1 MSDEWV
7 VTMPK
12 LGETVTEG
20 TVGGWRKQV
29 GDSIEFDDP
38 LFEVSTD
45 KVDSEIPS
53 PYDGVI
59 LEILVP
65 EGETV
70 PVGTPLVRIGAPGSV
85 PPGGNGP
92 PAVVAGA
99 GSMPEARPGLAGSGG
114 PALNDPAAP
123 QMGGSEAMPAL
134 EDPGVGVPSG
144 EVHDITMPKLG
155 ETVTEGTVGSW
166 KKQVGDRVDFD
177 DPLFEVSTDKVDS
190 EIPSPY
196 DGVLLEILVPEGETV
211 PVGSVLAR
219 IGEPGASGGAPAA
232 GAPLSGSAPAA
243 VGAPTAPAGG
253 PRSGGAPT
261 GGTPA
266 APAARDGRLLSPL
279 VRRMVAEAGLDVGAI
294 TGTGELGRI
303 RREDV
308 EKAIAAGGARA
319 AAPARAPAPAP
330 APAPANAPAVAAP
343 VTTAPRPAAPTGAG
357 DPRDQVVELSRM
369 RLAVAAGMKSSQGIA
384 AAVWTSVEV
393 DFDNVDRVRAEHK
406 DRFKKETGSSLSYLP
421 FVSRAAVDALRAHP
435 TVNSSIDIEAKTM
448 TLHPYVNL
456 GIAVDLDQ
464 QGLVVPVVKDADGLN
479 MRGIAK
485 RITEL
490 AGAARGKK
498 LPMSDMQGSTFTIT
512 NPGPFASYASSPII
526 NQPNVAILCTDGVK
540 RRPVAVGD
548 AIAIHPTGII
558 GLVYDHRALD
568 GSTASL
574 FLMHIRDSL
583 EQRDWEAEVG

>member
-1 MSDEWV
+1 MSNDEWF

-20 TVGGWRKQV
+20 ELTNWLKQV
-29 GDSIEFDDP
+29 GDAVEFDDP

-59 LEILVP
+59 AEILVNA
-65 EGETV
+65 GETV
-70 PVGTPLVRIGAPGSV
+70 PVGTQLVRIV
-85 PPGGNGP
+85 PPGG
-92 PAVVAGA
+92 VVR
-99 GSMPEARPGLAGSGG
+99 EAPLENRLPSATHHLAAAGG
-114 PALNDPAAP
+114 PALGDPAAP
-123 QMGGSEAMPAL
+123 QMGGSEGPSDEVTGLGAPA
-134 EDPGVGVPSG
+134 DVI
-144 EVHDITMPKLG
+144 HDITMPKLG
-155 ETVTEGTVGSW
+155 ETVTEGTISSW
-166 KKQVGDRVDFD
+166 LKNAGDTVEFD

-196 DGVLLEILVPEGETV
+196 DGVLLEILVAAGETV
-211 PVGSVLAR
+211 PVGTPLAR
-219 IGEPGASGGAPAA
+219 IGEAGTAANAPA
-232 GAPLSGSAPAA
+232 
-243 VGAPTAPAGG
+243 
-253 PRSGGAPT
+253 
-261 GGTPA
+261 A
-266 APAARDGRLLSPL
+266 APAATTTAAAAAPAGTNGGTGSAAVPGQMLSPL
-279 VRRMVAEAGLDVGAI
+279 VRRLAAENGLDVGSI
-294 TGTGELGRI
+294 PGSGVGGRI

-308 EKAIAAGGARA
+308 QNVLANGGART
-319 AAPARAPAPAP
+319 APAVAPSAPTTPAAPAPA
-330 APAPANAPAVAAP
+330 AA
-343 VTTAPRPAAPTGAG
+343 AAAKPAAKVAVPAG
-357 DPRDQVVELSRM
+357 VSDPRDEIVTLSRM
-369 RLAVAAGMKSSQGIA
+369 RLAVAGGMMASLA
-384 AAVWTSVEV
+384 ASASVWTSVEV
-393 DFDNVDRVRAEHK
+393 DFDNVDKVRRKFK
-406 DRFKKETGSSLSYLP
+406 DQFKKETGASLSYLP
-421 FVSRAAVDALRAHP
+421 FVSRAVIDALRAFP

-464 QGLVVPVVKDADGLN
+464 QGLVVPVVKDADSLN

-485 RITEL
+485 RVTEL
-490 AGAARGKK
+490 AGAARSKK
-498 LPMSDMQGSTFTIT
+498 LGAEDMKGSTFTIT

-574 FLMHIRDSL
+574 FLMHVRDSL
-583 EQRDWEAEVG
+583 EQRNWEPEVG